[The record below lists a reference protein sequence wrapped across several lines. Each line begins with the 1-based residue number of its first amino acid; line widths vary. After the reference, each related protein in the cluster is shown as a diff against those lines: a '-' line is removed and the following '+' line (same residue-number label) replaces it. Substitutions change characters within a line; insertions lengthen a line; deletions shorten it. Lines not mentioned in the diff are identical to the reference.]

1 MPLACTG
8 VNHRTASVALRER
21 LALGPVA
28 QQRVLHESRQD
39 RAAPFGE
46 LAILSTCN
54 RTEVYATPVAAADA
68 LLELLAGI
76 ADVPAQSLAPHTY
89 RETGVAAVR
98 RLCRVA
104 AGLDSM
110 VLGESEIQG
119 QVSAAFRTAEQA
131 GTAGPVLGA
140 AFRAAIQ
147 AGRRARSETGIGRFP
162 TSVSSE
168 AIRLLRDVAGPLD
181 RLSVLLVG
189 TGKMGRLAAQGL
201 RRATAG
207 LTVISRTADHA
218 RELAQQCE
226 AHALGWHELSHAI
239 AHADAIICST
249 GAPHAVVSR
258 DLVRTAIA
266 TGGARRRVFV
276 DIAVPRDVEP
286 EVRELAG
293 CELYDLDA
301 LQQRLAGNL
310 AARRLEI
317 PAVER
322 IVEQEVGRFDSWQRR
337 QTVHPLL
344 LAMRAQGE
352 AIRQREV
359 ARALRRLGSSS
370 PQLTALLDDL
380 SHSLVDKLL
389 HQPTVRLRA
398 AVDSDRARMLQ
409 DLARDLFGLDAG

>member
-8 VNHRTASVALRER
+8 INHRTASVALRER

-28 QQRVLHESRQD
+28 QRRVLLAS
-39 RAAPFGE
+39 RAAGTPFGE

-54 RTEVYATPVAAADA
+54 RTEVYAAPVAASDS

-76 ADVPAQSLAPHTY
+76 AAVPAAALQPHTY
-89 RETGVAAVR
+89 QETGVDAVR

-119 QVSAAFRTAEQA
+119 QVAAAFRTAEDS
-131 GTAGPVLGA
+131 GTVGPVLTA
-140 AFRAAIQ
+140 AFRAATQ
-147 AGRRARSETGIGRFP
+147 AGRRARAETGIGHLP

-189 TGKMGRLAAQGL
+189 TGKMGRLAGQAL
-201 RRATAG
+201 RRATAS
-207 LTVISRTADHA
+207 LTVISRTAAHA
-218 RELAQQCE
+218 RELAQHCD
-226 AHALGWHELSHAI
+226 AAALGWHELPDAV
-239 AHADAIICST
+239 ARADAIICST

-258 DLVRTAIA
+258 DLVHGAIA
-266 TGGARRRVFV
+266 GGPARRRIFV

-286 EVRELAG
+286 EVRDLPG

-310 AARRLEI
+310 EVRRQEVPAAL
-317 PAVER
+317 A
-322 IVEQEVGRFDSWQRR
+322 IVEQEVERFDAWARH
-337 QTVHPLL
+337 QTVRPLL
-344 LAMRAQGE
+344 LEIRARGE

-359 ARALRRLGSSS
+359 ARALRRLGPAS
-370 PQLTALLDDL
+370 PELAALLDEF
-380 SHSLVDKLL
+380 SKSLVNKLL
-389 HQPTVRLRA
+389 HEPTRRLPSVDDPGIARA
-398 AVDSDRARMLQ
+398 
-409 DLARDLFGLDAG
+409 LFGLDAG

>member
-8 VNHRTASVALRER
+8 INHWTASIALRER
-21 LALGPVA
+21 LAFGPVA
-28 QQRVLHESRQD
+28 QRDVLQASRQI
-39 RAAPFGE
+39 RGTPFGE

-54 RTEVYATPVAAADA
+54 RTEVYAAPAEASDA
-68 LLELLAGI
+68 LLEFLASM
-76 ADVPAQSLAPHTY
+76 ADVAPASLAPHTY
-89 RETGVAAVR
+89 HETGVAAVR

-119 QVSAAFRTAEQA
+119 QVAAAFRTALEA
-131 GTAGPVLGA
+131 GTTGPVLTA
-140 AFRAAIQ
+140 AFRSAVQ
-147 AGRRARSETGIGRFP
+147 AGRRARSETGISHLP

-189 TGKMGRLAAQGL
+189 TGKMGRLAGQAL
-201 RRATAG
+201 RRATAR
-207 LTVISRTADHA
+207 LTVVSRTAAHA
-218 RELAQQCE
+218 RELAQRCDAE
-226 AHALGWHELSHAI
+226 ALGWHELPQAI
-239 AHADAIICST
+239 AHADAMICST

-258 DLVRTAIA
+258 DLVVSAIA
-266 TGGARRRVFV
+266 AGGARRRVFV

-286 EVRELAG
+286 AVQELAG

-310 AARRLEI
+310 EARRQEI

-322 IVEQEVGRFDSWQRR
+322 IVEQEVERFDAWRRR
-337 QTVHPLL
+337 QTVDPLL
-344 LAMRAQGE
+344 LEMRAQGE
-352 AIRQREV
+352 AIRQREL
-359 ARALRRLGSSS
+359 ARALRRLG
-370 PQLTALLDDL
+370 PAAAELATLLDDF

-389 HQPTVRLRA
+389 HQPTRRLRDA
-398 AVDSDRARMLQ
+398 GDSDRARALQ
-409 DLARDLFGLDAG
+409 DVARDLFGLSAE

>member
-8 VNHRTASVALRER
+8 INHRTASVSLRER

-28 QQRVLHESRQD
+28 QRRVLHAS
-39 RAAPFGE
+39 RAAGTPFGE

-54 RTEVYATPVAAADA
+54 RTEVYAAPVEASDA

-76 ADVPAQSLAPHTY
+76 AGVPAAALQPHTY
-89 RETGVAAVR
+89 QETGVDAVR

-119 QVSAAFRTAEQA
+119 QVAAAFRTAEDA
-131 GTAGPVLGA
+131 GTAGPVLTA
-140 AFRAAIQ
+140 AFRAATQ
-147 AGRRARSETGIGRFP
+147 AGRRARAETGIGHLP

-189 TGKMGRLAAQGL
+189 TGKMGRLAGQSL
-201 RRATAG
+201 RRATAR
-207 LTVISRTADHA
+207 LTVISRTAAHA
-218 RELAQQCE
+218 QELARHCD
-226 AHALGWHELSHAI
+226 AAALGWHELPDAV
-239 AHADAIICST
+239 ARADAIICST

-258 DLVRTAIA
+258 DLVRGAIA
-266 TGGARRRVFV
+266 GGPARRRIFV

-286 EVRELAG
+286 EVRDLPG

-310 AARRLEI
+310 EARRQEV
-317 PAVER
+317 PAALA
-322 IVEQEVGRFDSWQRR
+322 IVEQEVERFDTWARH
-337 QTVHPLL
+337 QTVRPLL
-344 LAMRAQGE
+344 LEMRARGE

-359 ARALRRLGSSS
+359 ARALRRLGPAS
-370 PQLTALLDDL
+370 PELAALLDEF
-380 SHSLVDKLL
+380 SKSLVNKLL
-389 HQPTVRLRA
+389 HEPTRRLPTVDDPDIARA
-398 AVDSDRARMLQ
+398 
-409 DLARDLFGLDAG
+409 LFGLDAE

>member
-28 QQRVLHESRQD
+28 QRRLLHAARQ
-39 RAAPFGE
+39 APETPFGE

-54 RTEVYATPVAAADA
+54 RTEVYAAPVATSDA
-68 LLELLAGI
+68 LLALLSSI
-76 ADVPAQSLAPHTY
+76 AAVPPESLAPHTY
-89 RETGVAAVR
+89 HESGVAAVR

-119 QVSAAFRTAEQA
+119 QVAAAFRTAEEA
-131 GTAGPVLGA
+131 GTTGPVLAA
-140 AFRAAIQ
+140 AFRAAAQ
-147 AGRRARSETGIGRFP
+147 AGRRARSETGISLLP
-162 TSVSSE
+162 TSISSE
-168 AIRLLRDVAGPLD
+168 AIRLLRDIAAPLD

-189 TGKMGRLAAQGL
+189 TGKMGRLAGQAL
-201 RRATAG
+201 RRETAR

-218 RELAQQCE
+218 RELAQRCD
-226 AHALGWHELSHAI
+226 AAALGWHELREAI

-258 DLVRTAIA
+258 DLVVNAIA

-286 EVRELAG
+286 EVRDLPG

-310 AARRLEI
+310 EARRQEI
-317 PAVER
+317 PVVER
-322 IVEQEVGRFDSWQRR
+322 IVEQEVGRFDQWQRR
-337 QTVHPLL
+337 QVVHPLL
-344 LAMRAQGE
+344 VEMRAQGE
-352 AIRQREV
+352 AIRQREL
-359 ARALRRLGSSS
+359 ARALRRLGPAS
-370 PQLTALLDDL
+370 PGAAALLDEF
-380 SHSLVDKLL
+380 SRSLVHKLL
-389 HQPTVRLRA
+389 HEPTRRLPTVEDPEMARA
-398 AVDSDRARMLQ
+398 
-409 DLARDLFGLDAG
+409 

>member
-39 RAAPFGE
+39 AGAPFTE

-54 RTEVYATPVAAADA
+54 RTEIYAAPLEASGA
-68 LLELLAGI
+68 LLELLSSIAGV
-76 ADVPAQSLAPHTY
+76 APGSLLAHTY
-89 RETGVAAVR
+89 HETGVAAVR

-119 QVSAAFRTAEQA
+119 QVAAAFRTAEEA
-131 GTAGPVLGA
+131 GTTGPVLTA
-140 AFRAAIQ
+140 AFRAAAQ
-147 AGRRARSETGIGRFP
+147 AGRRARSETGIGHLP

-189 TGKMGRLAAQGL
+189 TGKMGRLAGQAL
-201 RRATAG
+201 RRATAR
-207 LTVISRTADHA
+207 LTVISRTAAHA
-218 RELAQQCE
+218 RELAQHCD
-226 AHALGWHELSHAI
+226 AAALGWHELSEAV
-239 AHADAIICST
+239 ARADAIICST
-249 GAPHAVVSR
+249 GAPHAVLSR
-258 DLVRTAIA
+258 DLVRGAIA
-266 TGGARRRVFV
+266 TGGARRRIFV

-286 EVRELAG
+286 DVRELPG

-310 AARRLEI
+310 EARRQEV
-317 PAVER
+317 PAVEA
-322 IVEQEVGRFDSWQRR
+322 IVEQEVERFDAWQRR
-337 QTVHPLL
+337 QAVHPLL
-344 LAMRAQGE
+344 VEMRARGE

-359 ARALRRLGSSS
+359 ARALRRLGAAS
-370 PQLTALLDDL
+370 PQVAALLDDF
-380 SHSLVDKLL
+380 SKSLVNKLL
-389 HQPTVRLRA
+389 HEPTRRLSTVGDPDMARA
-398 AVDSDRARMLQ
+398 
-409 DLARDLFGLDAG
+409 LFGLDAG